1 MLILRNRRS
10 FKKITVVVLGVIS
23 ALSFVSFLFPTILEP
38 LYSRVGIELASQ
50 FSFYSPID
58 RVWQFTLGGLA
69 FLLLD
74 SYQNRAWKVPIGIH
88 LTVAMS
94 VVMILFGPVH
104 LNLKVSSI
112 LASLF
117 SVVLLLT
124 KSLDVF
130 PDFLI
135 KTFEWVGDRSYS
147 IYLVHMPLLYLAKYS
162 PVTQIGTTEN
172 RIIQSII
179 AVVASIVLGALSYSK
194 IENRFRGKTREING
208 LKTVTVAVILT
219 FIIPL
224 ALFIAMEQGPRQHY
238 WGLERKIQVP
248 TYAGAVD
255 PNCDRDS
262 EFGPPCTYKTKGAT
276 KTVLLLGDSHAV
288 HISQAVVDA
297 AQNTN
302 WNAIVWAPNRCNI
315 QFQKNISNTV
325 SDNCI
330 KNNKSMARW
339 VKANKPDAVI
349 VSQFVYSYS
358 SQNDLRDALLTLRS
372 IVPNLLLIENSP
384 VFPDEKDFMKS
395 RPIIMSA
402 YKPPKEFSQSL
413 MQIKDINAS
422 NQLGNWARINGI
434 STMNFQSIF
443 CHGETCKR
451 WSNAGWLYMDDDH
464 LSVAGAKL
472 TIPQLSAFLKQL

>member
-1 MLILRNRRS
+1 
-10 FKKITVVVLGVIS
+10 
-23 ALSFVSFLFPTILEP
+23 
-38 LYSRVGIELASQ
+38 
-50 FSFYSPID
+50 
-58 RVWQFTLGGLA
+58 
-69 FLLLD
+69 
-74 SYQNRAWKVPIGIH
+74 
-88 LTVAMS
+88 
-94 VVMILFGPVH
+94 
-104 LNLKVSSI
+104 
-112 LASLF
+112 LF

-219 FIIPL
+219 FVSPL
-224 ALFIAMEQGPRQHY
+224 ALFIAMDQGSKQHY

-262 EFGPPCTYKTKGAT
+262 EFGPPCTYTTKGAT
-276 KTVLLLGDSHAV
+276 KTVLLIGDSHAV

-297 AQNTN
+297 AHSTN

-315 QFQKNISNTV
+315 QFKRNISNTV

-330 KNNKSMARW
+330 KNNKSMERW
-339 VKANKPDAVI
+339 VKANKPHAVI
-349 VSQFVYSYS
+349 VSQFIYSYS
-358 SQNDLRDALLTLRS
+358 SQNDLRDALLTLRL

-384 VFPDEKDFMKS
+384 VFPDEKDFMAS
-395 RPIIMSA
+395 RPIIMPA
-402 YKPPKEFSQSL
+402 FKPPKEFPQSL
-413 MQIKDINAS
+413 MQLKDKNAS
-422 NQLGNWARINGI
+422 NQLANWARINEI
-434 STMNFQSIF
+434 STMNFDSIF
-443 CHGETCKR
+443 CDGVTCKR
-451 WSNAGWLYMDDDH
+451 WSDVGWLYMDDDH
-464 LSVAGAKL
+464 FSVAGAKL
-472 TIPQLSAFLKQL
+472 TIPQLRAFLKGL